1 MVHKLATVP
10 IFIENLEAR
19 GHRAIKAQHPTTF
32 ELTRDLDVSER
43 GDCII
48 GVKLDR
54 GLKDFD
60 NCFKEALRKDSSIVV
75 IVLQVDNLREVV
87 LARGSSRLILEDNR
101 RIVVRRSRYIGPE
114 TLAIESNKASKDLN
128 RDLIK
133 RLQDPEAVLHIT
145 IYVFD
150 TDRALPV

>member
-1 MVHKLATVP
+1 
-10 IFIENLEAR
+10 
-19 GHRAIKAQHPTTF
+19 
-32 ELTRDLDVSER
+32 
-43 GDCII
+43 
-48 GVKLDR
+48 
-54 GLKDFD
+54 
-60 NCFKEALRKDSSIVV
+60 
-75 IVLQVDNLREVV
+75 
-87 LARGSSRLILEDNR
+87 RLILEDNR